1 MEKIVIIVLIVIIVI
16 STIGLLLI
24 PHSINIYKGLKFKK
38 SKEKVHF
45 MNVPKIN
52 TMEITTLIKK
62 IKNEGTVLDGKLNN
76 NNSKGRKITWKL
88 LPTFLKTKF
97 MTNSLLKNASNI
109 IGEELN
115 FAPETEQY
123 RLFARLYQDE
133 DDWLNYHYDNNFTNG
148 KRYTVVIPLYYSSKN
163 TSKFV
168 IKNSNYEDQIID
180 IPIGR
185 AAIYNGSEIYHKIT
199 KQTKNEKRLVL
210 IIPLYTDYTQNIFD
224 IIRQKSRNVL
234 DKIMKL

>member
-1 MEKIVIIVLIVIIVI
+1 MIKIIIIAIISI
-16 STIGLLLI
+16 IILFPQI
-24 PHSINIYKGLKFKK
+24 INIYKGLKFKK
-38 SKEKVHF
+38 TKEKVHF
-45 MNVPKIN
+45 MNVSKIN
-52 TMEITTLIKK
+52 KNEIKILIKK
-62 IKNEGTVLDGKLNN
+62 IIEEGTVLDGKLNN
-76 NNSKGRKITWKL
+76 SNSKGRKITWKL
-88 LPTFLKTKF
+88 LPTFLKTEF

-123 RLFARLYQDE
+123 RLFVRLYQDE

-168 IKNSNYEDQIID
+168 IKNSNYEDEIID

-199 KQTKNEKRLVL
+199 KQTKNQKRLVL
-210 IIPLYTDYTQNIFD
+210 IIPLYTDYSQSRLD
-224 IIRQKSRNVL
+224 VIRQKYRNFFY
-234 DKIMKL
+234 KIMKL

>member
-1 MEKIVIIVLIVIIVI
+1 MIKIIIIAIISI
-16 STIGLLLI
+16 IILFPQI
-24 PHSINIYKGLKFKK
+24 INIYKGLKFKK
-38 SKEKVHF
+38 TKEKVHF
-45 MNVPKIN
+45 MNVSKIN
-52 TMEITTLIKK
+52 KNEIKILIKK
-62 IKNEGTVLDGKLNN
+62 IIEEGTVLDGKLNN
-76 NNSKGRKITWKL
+76 SNSKGRKITWKL
-88 LPTFLKTKF
+88 LPTFLKTEF

-123 RLFARLYQDE
+123 RLFVRLYQDE

-168 IKNSNYEDQIID
+168 IKNSNYEDEIID

-199 KQTKNEKRLVL
+199 KQTKNQKRLVL
-210 IIPLYTDYTQNIFD
+210 IIPLYTDYSQSRLD
-224 IIRQKSRNVL
+224 VIRQKYRGFFY
-234 DKIMKL
+234 KIMKL

>member
-1 MEKIVIIVLIVIIVI
+1 MEKIIISGITSIIV
-16 STIGLLLI
+16 LLLI
-24 PHSINIYKGLKFKK
+24 PLCVNIYKGLHFKK

-52 TMEITTLIKK
+52 KMEIKTLIKK
-62 IKNEGTVLDGKLNN
+62 IEKEGTVLDGKLNN
-76 NNSKGRKITWKL
+76 SNSKGRKITWKL
-88 LPTFLKTKF
+88 LPTFLETKF

-168 IKNSNYEDQIID
+168 IKNSNNEDEIKY

-199 KQTKNEKRLVL
+199 KQKKNQKRLVL
-210 IIPLYTDYTQNIFD
+210 IIPLYTDYTQNRFD

-234 DKIMKL
+234 YKIMKL

>member
-1 MEKIVIIVLIVIIVI
+1 MIKIIIAIIAI
-16 STIGLLLI
+16 IAIIILF
-24 PHSINIYKGLKFKK
+24 PQAINIYKGLKFKK
-38 SKEKVHF
+38 TKEKVHF
-45 MNVPKIN
+45 MNVSKIN
-52 TMEITTLIKK
+52 KNEIKILIKK
-62 IKNEGTVLDGKLNN
+62 IIEEGTLLDGKLNN

-97 MTNSLLKNASNI
+97 MTNSLLKNTSNI

-115 FAPETEQY
+115 FAPETEEY
-123 RLFARLYQDE
+123 RLFVRLYQDE

-168 IKNSNYEDQIID
+168 IKNSNYEDEIID

-199 KQTKNEKRLVL
+199 KQTKNQKRLVL
-210 IIPLYTDYTQNIFD
+210 IIPLYTDYSQSRLD
-224 IIRQKSRNVL
+224 VIRQKYRGFFY
-234 DKIMKL
+234 KIMKL